1 MGLRC
6 CHRSPCLRLRLPKG
20 WRLSTLSSVVG
31 RAECTQ
37 QSASGQ
43 LGARDFGATRE
54 QGAGLL
60 VWDWAAGVT
69 LSVSVSVP
77 GQGDEQP

>member
-1 MGLRC
+1 M
-6 CHRSPCLRLRLPKG
+6 
-20 WRLSTLSSVVG
+20 VG

-43 LGARDFGATRE
+43 LGARDFGATWE

-69 LSVSVSVP
+69 LSISVSVP